1 MLKMQSYDFY
11 KKVINTQQQ
20 YKDKKYRNENI
31 RNILSSINTVI
42 KESSLGKVEHIR
54 TENGTISMLKSLV
67 RVNLLVSF
75 MEIQSIS

>member
-1 MLKMQSYDFY
+1 MISIKRLLILNNNIKI
-11 KKVINTQQQ
+11 KNTEM
-20 YKDKKYRNENI
+20 KNI
-31 RNILSSINTVI
+31 RNILNSINTVI

-54 TENGTISMLKSLV
+54 TENGTISVLKSLV